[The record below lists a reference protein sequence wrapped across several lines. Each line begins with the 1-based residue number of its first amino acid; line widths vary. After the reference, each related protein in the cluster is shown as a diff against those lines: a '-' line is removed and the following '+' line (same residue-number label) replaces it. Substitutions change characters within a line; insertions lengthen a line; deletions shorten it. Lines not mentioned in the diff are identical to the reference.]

1 MTTEPSPPGNDI
13 QEDAA
18 IRMILEGTATTTG
31 APFFDALVVNLSKAM
46 RTHGAWVTEYLP
58 ETNQLRA
65 LAFQL
70 GDDIIHDY
78 VYDVAGTACETVLEK
93 KALVHHAEGVND
105 LYPDDRD
112 NYPFKIVSYLGA
124 PLLDAEGAIIG
135 HLAVLDTRPMPEKAR
150 QFAIFRI
157 FTARAAAELERLNAE
172 KRLQASEEKYRRII
186 ETAGEGFFMLDDQM
200 RIVDVNKAYCR
211 LLGYRREEI
220 LGHRPYEF
228 ATPEFQQFLQASHAE
243 MLSRSHREL
252 RATLV
257 AKDGRRIPVLFHGN
271 RVKSADGR
279 SLGNVAFVT
288 DLSDHMKGMA
298 LAGEV
303 QKSLLPQHFPQ
314 IDGLDIAARSIPCEE
329 IGGDYYDFIVIPGR
343 HDEVNLVVGDTT
355 GHGVDAALLMTTA
368 RAFLRMRARQPGTT
382 EDMVNDLNRHLT
394 SDARHTDRFMTL
406 FFLSLQMGAQRVQ
419 WIRAGHD
426 PAVLFDPGVKRI
438 EWLRGPGLAL
448 GVNDAVV
455 YRAVTREGL
464 HPGQIIAIGTDG
476 IWEARNVQGEM
487 YGKKRFNSVLKRWA
501 HLEAE
506 AIVAAALDDLQRFSE
521 GTLPEDDKTLV
532 VVKINGTE

>member
-1 MTTEPSPPGNDI
+1 MTMDVPPPDNEI

-31 APFFDALVVNLSKAM
+31 EPFFDALVVNLAKAM
-46 RTHGAWVTEYLP
+46 KTYGAWVTEYLP

-65 LAFQL
+65 LAFRL

-78 VYDVAGTACETVLEK
+78 VYDVPGTACETVLEK

-105 LYPDDRD
+105 LYPDNRD
-112 NYPFKIVSYLGA
+112 NYPFEIVSYLGA
-124 PLLDAEGAIIG
+124 PLLDASGDTIG
-135 HLAVLDTRPMPEKAR
+135 HLAVLDTQPMPEKAQ

-172 KRLQASEEKYRRII
+172 KRLLASEEKYRRII

-200 RIVDVNKAYCR
+200 RIVDVNDAYCR
-211 LLGYRREEI
+211 LLGYSRDEI

-228 ATPEFQQFLQASHAE
+228 ATREFRQFLQASHDE
-243 MLSRSHREL
+243 VLSRSRREL

-257 AKDGRRIPVLFHGN
+257 AKDGRHIPVLFHGN
-271 RVKSADGR
+271 QVMSADGR
-279 SLGNVAFVT
+279 TLGNVAFVT

-303 QKSLLPQHFPQ
+303 QKSLLPLRFP
-314 IDGLDIAARSIPCEE
+314 DIEGVDMAARSISCEE
-329 IGGDYYDFIVIPGR
+329 IGGDYYDLIEIPDR
-343 HDEVNLVVGDTT
+343 REDVNLVVGDMT

-368 RAFLRMRARQPGTT
+368 RAFLRMRAGQPGTV

-394 SDARHTDRFMTL
+394 SDVQQTDRFMTL
-406 FFLSLQMGAQRVQ
+406 FFLSLQVRRQRLQ

-426 PAVLFDPGVKRI
+426 PAVLYDPAVRKI

-448 GVNDAVV
+448 GLDASLV
-455 YRAVTREGL
+455 YQAVTREGL
-464 HPGQIIAIGTDG
+464 AAGQVIAIGTDG
-476 IWEARNVQGEM
+476 IWEARNIHGEM
-487 YGKKRFNSVLKRWA
+487 YGKNRFCTLLKRFA
-501 HLEAE
+501 HLDAE
-506 AIVAAALDDLQRFSE
+506 SLVGAAMEDLRRFTE

-532 VVKINGTE
+532 VVKINPS